1 MPERG
6 RQSSLD
12 TLSGTTTKLQDT
24 TTEKIF
30 QMLKLGVSRATLVS
44 GIELLK
50 EVSCTSV
57 AAEQGH
63 GSCATV
69 RRFHGTATGHTIS
82 CRAMLHQGLFFF
94 NQDHLLQHQLK
105 LEKRLGM
112 LERQEP
118 QKTSAYA
125 MFFKEFHATTRL
137 QLSTRYDQSFGQSQ
151 QVLTAASRL
160 WSAMIP
166 KQKAYYEDLK
176 VHFVQEKHKSLKDVK
191 EDIMAQLVLER
202 HRVLKAKQKCVWSAR
217 FLSGTRFNDRDL
229 QRLQVWITR
238 GEGMAQNNFH
248 KVLQDMFESPVEP
261 PMYEQGFF
269 ESCEKVAAQRP
280 ALQSWARAV
289 ADNRDC
295 FLDCIFIQAS
305 DTSQGFMYMYCTKN
319 PKFVHFKIVK
329 KVISQQVIP
338 FVDLSAPF
346 EALEASCARRHEH
359 AYAMGRWEFVG
370 SDDLPWRDS
379 ATISVIPDCVVV
391 GTRVVS
397 GDVAKLLPEYVQQW
411 CLPIPVEAP
420 AVARPAAKRAKNS
433 ATEELQRRHPW
444 LADYI
449 NKPAQLAKPYR
460 AGDPYAAVGAGVAD
474 AVLFPLP
481 SSQEGG
487 SEESLEEQRW
497 RMQVI
502 FPRTTS
508 MSKSEVVTGQLSTN
522 MLHMM
527 QCQAK
532 QGVDCQK
539 SSVLHMAFRAC
550 FFCLWPSMGAGT
562 LQCWQGH
569 GVTRWSSS
577 TPFGLSRTIGIMCSR
592 RQIMV
597 LTSQLMSTQSSTLL

>member
-1 MPERG
+1 MNFWSVLQVGEDHVARFAVLDPEFLDGKLWVNPGVGGDCVDVLAQMQLHVMRFANFSDSNWLGSGSGTRTLVKCVRMGISHLANYTRAYPHATDCHLHGIERLHTKFMVSVIIIAVSSQVSDDMMKSVLADDRVAAKLDELKEIQSTALKFQVRIPLSTWKRLADLTKEVKPGLIVSGDMVAPGVLRSHCLRAGHVQAAYQHHKFLEPAEQYPWKLFRG
-6 RQSSLD
+6 NLNQNLD
-12 TLSGTTTKLQDT
+12 TLSGITTKLQDT

-30 QMLKLGVSRATLVS
+30 QMLKLGVSRAALVS
-44 GIELLK
+44 GIELLG
-50 EVSCTSV
+50 EVSWSSV

-82 CRAMLHQGLFFF
+82 CRAMLHQGRFFF

-112 LERQEP
+112 LERQQP

-151 QVLTAASRL
+151 QVLTASSRL
-160 WSAMIP
+160 WCAMIP

-176 VHFVQEKHKSLKDVK
+176 VHFVQEKQKALMDVK

-202 HRVLKAKQKCVWSAR
+202 HRVLKAKQKCDWPAR

-305 DTSQGFMYMYCTKN
+305 DTSQGFMYM
-319 PKFVHFKIVK
+319 
-329 KVISQQVIP
+329 
-338 FVDLSAPF
+338 
-346 EALEASCARRHEH
+346 
-359 AYAMGRWEFVG
+359 
-370 SDDLPWRDS
+370 
-379 ATISVIPDCVVV
+379 
-391 GTRVVS
+391 
-397 GDVAKLLPEYVQQW
+397 
-411 CLPIPVEAP
+411 
-420 AVARPAAKRAKNS
+420 
-433 ATEELQRRHPW
+433 
-444 LADYI
+444 
-449 NKPAQLAKPYR
+449 
-460 AGDPYAAVGAGVAD
+460 
-474 AVLFPLP
+474 
-481 SSQEGG
+481 
-487 SEESLEEQRW
+487 
-497 RMQVI
+497 
-502 FPRTTS
+502 
-508 MSKSEVVTGQLSTN
+508 
-522 MLHMM
+522 
-527 QCQAK
+527 
-532 QGVDCQK
+532 
-539 SSVLHMAFRAC
+539 
-550 FFCLWPSMGAGT
+550 
-562 LQCWQGH
+562 
-569 GVTRWSSS
+569 
-577 TPFGLSRTIGIMCSR
+577 
-592 RQIMV
+592 
-597 LTSQLMSTQSSTLL
+597 